1 LRAGLF
7 FQAGAEFEKIA
18 TEGVGGRAGVGDAAG
33 FDHDGARE
41 RHGLDLGGAG
51 HEARGDFALFHFL
64 EFLGGQVAALAQEGL
79 GIVAEGHF
87 DHGLVD
93 GLQAGDFPRDLVG
106 KFVEGNALEN
116 FAVER
121 AEFAVEAERAGAFG
135 AEGGDQAAGDDSFE
149 VADRSEGRAGAEGGF
164 EFGGEDRVRLER
176 NHGAAQLEKGIR
188 RGLVDEGEFVEAG
201 EGFFKA
207 LEDFFLERFGLGGI
221 SVVRRQ
227 EVHQTVARA
236 AEPIGAGGRRAGV
249 QMLQEQLH
257 LGSAI
262 GKAALQIP
270 LEHGPGRGIE
280 GVLPL
285 RRVIAHAQFGVVFFN
300 QLGTVHRPSC
310 LDFFSRKSN
319 AIVSSPIL
327 LRRTARSF
335 SKSSPPGFPAG
346 SNTPLTLSSSVFF
359 HSVTCVGW
367 TS

>member
-1 LRAGLF
+1 
-7 FQAGAEFEKIA
+7 
-18 TEGVGGRAGVGDAAG
+18 
-33 FDHDGARE
+33 
-41 RHGLDLGGAG
+41 
-51 HEARGDFALFHFL
+51 
-64 EFLGGQVAALAQEGL
+64 LAQEGL

-116 FAVER
+116 FAVVC
-121 AEFAVEAERAGAFG
+121 AEFAVEAEGAGAFG

-149 VADRSEGRAGAEGGF
+149 VADRLAGRAGAEGGF

-176 NHGAAQLEKGIR
+176 DHGAAQLEKGIR

-221 SVVRRQ
+221 PEALRQ
-227 EVHQTVARA
+227 KVLQPVARA

-249 QMLQEQLH
+249 QMLQQQLH
-257 LGSAI
+257 LGAAI

-270 LEHGPGRGIE
+270 LEHGPRCGIE

-285 RRVIAHAQFGVVFFN
+285 RRVGDQVDAMGGEFCEDFPRQSR
-300 QLGTVHRPSC
+300 QLP
-310 LDFFSRKSN
+310 
-319 AIVSSPIL
+319 
-327 LRRTARSF
+327 LRGLVAAVEGASVEPLIDGGGRRDGNGSWGG
-335 SKSSPPGFPAG
+335 GFRHG
-346 SNTPLTLSSSVFF
+346 LGGMWSV
-359 HSVTCVGW
+359 
-367 TS
+367 